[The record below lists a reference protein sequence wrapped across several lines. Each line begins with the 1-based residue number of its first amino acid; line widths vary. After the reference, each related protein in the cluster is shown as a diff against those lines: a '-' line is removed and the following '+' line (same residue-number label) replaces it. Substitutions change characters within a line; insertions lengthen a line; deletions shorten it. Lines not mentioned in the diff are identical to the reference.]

1 MKKLLFILILSI
13 TIPSLTYAKCD
24 GGVETKGKNGHDYC
38 ISDQKMNW
46 WSAFAWCKANERHL
60 VTLDEAC
67 NNKPWASSGC
77 TNFSLGL
84 PSEGGWTAI
93 GVDDSKAYRLN
104 FSIGNV
110 AADPRTYG
118 HSALCY

>member
-60 VTLDEAC
+60 ATLDEAC
-67 NNKPWASSGC
+67 NNQSWSNNCQNLAV
-77 TNFSLGL
+77 GL
-84 PSEGGWTAI
+84 NKGGWTAI
-93 GVDDSKAYRLN
+93 ATGEDSAYYV
-104 FSIGNV
+104 FISVGNV
-110 AADPRTYG
+110 LKDV
-118 HSALCY
+118 CF